1 MTWNRI
7 ALCSAL
13 GLLLAVG
20 ACGGGDKKAAEKPD
34 PAVGGGE
41 GGGDG
46 DGEGGGDGETPPPAP
61 SGPATA
67 ECKTSY
73 GGYITAWNDW
83 FTNELEDKETQE
95 AVMEQFAMELPTQS
109 ALDEMRAV
117 AEELRYEPGFDLWLR
132 ALTATE
138 GAIETCGEGRARP
151 EGV

>member
-1 MTWNRI
+1 MRSRTTLCAVV
-7 ALCSAL
+7 ALAL
-13 GLLLAVG
+13 L
-20 ACGGGDKKAAEKPD
+20 ACGGSGKKAAEAPD
-34 PAVGGGE
+34 PVVGDSGDGDGGGGE
-41 GGGDG
+41 GD
-46 DGEGGGDGETPPPAP
+46 GGGEDTPSKPAA
-61 SGPATA
+61 PATA

-73 GGYITAWNDW
+73 AKYVTAWNDW

-132 ALTATE
+132 ALTASE
-138 GAIETCGEGRARP
+138 GAIELCGEGAARP

>member
-1 MTWNRI
+1 MCA
-7 ALCSAL
+7 ALAL
-13 GLLLAVG
+13 ALV
-20 ACGGGDKKAAEKPD
+20 ACGGSDKKAAEKPD
-34 PAVGGGE
+34 PAMGDTGD

-46 DGEGGGDGETPPPAP
+46 DSGDGDGDGDGDGTPAAPA
-61 SGPATA
+61 GPATA

-73 GGYITAWNDW
+73 TSYITAWNDW

-138 GAIETCGEGRARP
+138 SAIERCGEGRARP

>member
-1 MTWNRI
+1 MRNRF
-7 ALCSAL
+7 APCAAL
-13 GLLLAVG
+13 GLGLALA
-20 ACGGGDKKAAEKPD
+20 ACGGSEKKGAEKPD
-34 PAVGGGE
+34 PVAGGDGDAGGDGGGE
-41 GGGDG
+41 GG
-46 DGEGGGDGETPPPAP
+46 DGETKPPQP

-73 GGYITAWNDW
+73 GAYITAWNDW

-138 GAIETCGEGRARP
+138 SAIERCGEGRAKP

>member
-1 MTWNRI
+1 MRRNRFTPV
-7 ALCSAL
+7 AAL
-13 GLLLAVG
+13 GLALALA

-34 PAVGGGE
+34 PAVGGGDE
-41 GGGDG
+41 GGDG
-46 DGEGGGDGETPPPAP
+46 GGEEETPPPAP
-61 SGPATA
+61 AGPATA

-73 GGYITAWNDW
+73 GSYITAWNDW

-138 GAIETCGEGRARP
+138 GAIESCGEGRTRP

>member
-1 MTWNRI
+1 MTISRC
-7 ALCSAL
+7 ALCAVL
-13 GLLLAVG
+13 VLA
-20 ACGGGDKKAAEKPD
+20 ACGGGDKKAAEKPEPVAGD
-34 PAVGGGE
+34 PGGGE
-41 GGGDG
+41 
-46 DGEGGGDGETPPPAP
+46 DGEGGGGEETPPQP

-73 GGYITAWNDW
+73 GSYITAWNDW

-138 GAIETCGEGRARP
+138 GAIASCGEGRVRP

>member
-1 MTWNRI
+1 MTRNRF
-7 ALCSAL
+7 ALCAAL
-13 GLLLAVG
+13 VLA
-20 ACGGGDKKAAEKPD
+20 ACGGSEKKAEKPD
-34 PAVGGGE
+34 PAVGDSGGGGEAGGDGGGGE
-41 GGGDG
+41 G
-46 DGEGGGDGETPPPAP
+46 EGTPPAP
-61 SGPATA
+61 AGPATA

-73 GGYITAWNDW
+73 GSYITAWNDW

-138 GAIETCGEGRARP
+138 GAIVQCGEGRTRP